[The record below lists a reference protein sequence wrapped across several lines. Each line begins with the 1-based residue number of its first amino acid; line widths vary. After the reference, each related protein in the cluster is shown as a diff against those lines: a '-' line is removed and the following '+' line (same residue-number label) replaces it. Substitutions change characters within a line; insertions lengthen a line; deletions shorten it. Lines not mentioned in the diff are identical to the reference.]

1 MNTLLQG
8 RPRFATSV
16 PSLDLDAASAEP
28 CAAMPRIAL
37 EFRHL
42 EAFRAIMRSGTVTG
56 AGALLGVS
64 QPAISRLL
72 AQTESI
78 AGFPLFER
86 VRGRLVP
93 TPSAQALH
101 EETERIFTGV
111 EELAA
116 LAQRL
121 RLGAPRRVVIAS
133 LPTVT
138 LAVLPEAVAAWRAAG
153 RAETLS
159 IHSRTAGG
167 VIGLVAS
174 RQADLGITISAPT
187 IPGVRSS
194 LLLRSR
200 AWCVLPQGH
209 RLTRK
214 TVVRAADLHGEAFIA
229 LSREEGRQGLV
240 ESALRDSGAQ
250 PMESVE
256 CRMTTGAVAM
266 VAAGCGLTIAD
277 SLAVAPFL
285 GRGIVLRPF
294 EPAVSFDYRLIWP
307 EAVRDGFGRAALAQR
322 IRETARA
329 VRDRVAAHVAG
340 A

>member
-1 MNTLLQG
+1 M
-8 RPRFATSV
+8 A
-16 PSLDLDAASAEP
+16 
-28 CAAMPRIAL
+28 RIAL

-72 AQTESI
+72 AQTEAI
-78 AGFPLFER
+78 AGFALFER

-93 TPSAQALH
+93 TPAAQALH

-111 EELAA
+111 EELGA
-116 LAQRL
+116 LAERL
-121 RLGAPRRVVIAS
+121 RAGAPRRVVIAA
-133 LPTVT
+133 LPTIT
-138 LAVLPEAVAAWRAAG
+138 LSVLPEAVAAWRAGG

-167 VIGLVAS
+167 VLGLVAS
-174 RQADLGITISAPT
+174 RQADLGVTIAAPA

-194 LLLRSR
+194 LLLRAR
-200 AWCVLPQGH
+200 AWCVLPKGH
-209 RLTRK
+209 RLARRA
-214 TVVRAADLHGEAFIA
+214 VVRAADLDGEAFIA

-240 ESALRDSGAQ
+240 DAALRGSGARVR
-250 PMESVE
+250 EAVE
-256 CRMTTGAVAM
+256 CRMATGAVALA
-266 VAAGCGLTIAD
+266 AAGIGITLAD
-277 SLAVAPFL
+277 SFAVASFL
-285 GRGIVLRPF
+285 GRGILLRPF

-307 EAVRDGFGRAALAQR
+307 EAVRDNFGRAALAQS
-322 IRETARA
+322 IREAARA
-329 VRDRVAAHVAG
+329 VRDRVAAHG